1 MWKLVWLFIFFNHI
15 PYFMVRIVLTK
26 HKDEAWGYLEN
37 YRGTSNSGS
46 WEERWKLQ
54 NVGVNSSKIHL
65 KKM

>member
-1 MWKLVWLFIFFNHI
+1 MIS
-15 PYFMVRIVLTK
+15 YMVRTVLTK

-65 KKM
+65 KKMYLTRDHVSFVMKE